1 MQLTYLLALLL
12 LIDALKLWRR
22 AVSYPQLGAPARE
35 ARGGG
40 GRGEGVVERA
50 SPPALLHEFEII
62 AAPGVVVP
70 QDVVWRAAQWAD
82 DEGVLVV
89 DLLPEGWAGPDA
101 LSALMSAHPIDY
113 ALKPFT
119 PGVSAGV
126 AVLVH
131 ESVSAR
137 CPAPA
142 PAEGYLAWLKYAQGL
157 KRFAPW
163 ESALVVAT
171 GWRQRRPLPTAPAE
185 RRAALKMIY
194 GGAFEQLQWGSPLVW
209 AWLTYSLLESV
220 ATQGGVGWVTLALW
234 LAQPALILARA
245 PLRADWLAYSLARPF
260 LDVQRW
266 WALLGPRA
274 PLPGA
279 PPSVEALRPEYSA
292 LLKRG
297 EGLER
302 GEGPFFEPRRETCPL
317 CGGGDLHQHLSLSD
331 QYQGKPGRFRL
342 DRCGGCGHIFQNPRL
357 SIEGLGFYYRDFYD
371 GLGAEG
377 MDMIFGASEE
387 SYRQRVAMI
396 RAHSAPLRWLDVG
409 GGHGHFAL
417 IAKHLMPQTTF
428 DVLDLS
434 ESVEWAARRGWC
446 AEGLRG
452 LFPERAPTLTGRY
465 DGVSMSHY
473 LEHTTDPRAE
483 LKAAAVVL
491 GEGGYL
497 MIEVPDPESRFGRL
511 LGGWWLPWFQP
522 QHLHFMSVGN
532 LSRALEESGF
542 EVVEVDR
549 AEAHQSVD
557 VFFAALI
564 LIQRLAPDPSRPW
577 RSGGALA
584 GLWRVVVVTLG
595 LPLVLLGVLTDR
607 ALRPLFTRPLWSN
620 TYRLLARR
628 VGAGGEGGEG

>member
-35 ARGGG
+35 ARGGADP
-40 GRGEGVVERA
+40 EGVRGGHA
-50 SPPALLHEFEII
+50 SPPALLHEFQII

-89 DLLPEGWAGPDA
+89 DLLPEGWAGPEA
-101 LSALMSAHPIDY
+101 LSALMAAHPIDY
-113 ALKPFT
+113 ALKPFA

-137 CPAPA
+137 HPAP
-142 PAEGYLAWLKYAQGL
+142 PAADGYLAWLKYAQEL

-171 GWRQRRPLPTAPAE
+171 GWRQPRPLPAAPAE

-194 GGAFEQLQWGSPLVW
+194 GGAFEQLQWGSLCVW
-209 AWLTYSLLESV
+209 GWLAYALAQSV
-220 ATQGGVGWVTLALW
+220 AAREWSGWFTLTLW
-234 LAQPALILARA
+234 LAQPALILART
-245 PLRADWLAYSLARPF
+245 PLRAAWLPYTLARPL
-260 LDVQRW
+260 LDLQRW
-266 WALLGPRA
+266 WSLLGPRA

-279 PPSVEALRPEYSA
+279 PQSVEALRPEYDA
-292 LLKRG
+292 LIQRG
-297 EGLER
+297 EGLAR
-302 GEGPFFEPRRETCPL
+302 GEGPFFEARRDTCPL
-317 CGGGDLHQHLSLSD
+317 CESGALRQHLSLKD

-342 DRCGGCGHIFQNPRL
+342 DRCGACGHIFQNPRL

-396 RAHSAPLRWLDVG
+396 RARCAPLKWLDVG

-452 LFPERAPTLTGRY
+452 LFPERAPSLRGRY

-483 LKAAAVVL
+483 LRAAAEVL
-491 GEGGYL
+491 GEGGFL

-511 LGGWWLPWFQP
+511 LGGLWLPWFQP

-577 RSGGALA
+577 RRGGPIAA
-584 GLWRVVVVTLG
+584 LWRVTAVSLG
-595 LPLVLLGVLTDR
+595 LPLVVLGALTDR
-607 ALRPLFTRPLWSN
+607 ALRPLFTRPEWSN
-620 TYRLLARR
+620 TYRVLARR
-628 VGAGGEGGEG
+628 VSAEGG